1 MSVTRYFEAI
11 RSRPDRAIIQ
21 DVWIERVIREPV
33 RGSVQ
38 TDGRVRRRATV
49 PEMQNRYLR
58 VILLEDGVTV
68 HNAFFDR
75 GFVPRRSATLQIPT
89 RS

>member
-58 VILLEDGVTV
+58 VILLEGGATV
-68 HNAFFDR
+68 RNASFDR
-75 GFVPRRSATLQIPT
+75 GFAA
-89 RS
+89 

>member
-1 MSVTRYFEAI
+1 MRVTRYFEAI

-33 RGSVQ
+33 RELVQ
-38 TDGRVRRRATV
+38 ADGRIRRWAPI

-58 VILLEDGVTV
+58 VILLEGGATV
-68 HNAFFDR
+68 RNASFDR
-75 GFVPRRSATLQIPT
+75 GFAA
-89 RS
+89 